1 MYLNPIKAA
10 AVSEFRSIK
19 LEEAGRK
26 VITLL
31 DILINEARIDN
42 DTAPADAV
50 LKNQGKIDALMT
62 LLSYLQ
68 RPEMTVQQY
77 IDAQPR

>member
-26 VITLL
+26 VATLL
-31 DILINEARIDN
+31 DILIAEARIDN

-50 LKNQGKIDALMT
+50 LKNQGKIDAFLT
-62 LLSYLQ
+62 LKTYLE
-68 RPEMTVQQY
+68 REK
-77 IDAQPR
+77 